1 MIVGGGGIER
11 SAQEYESHYMLSD
24 MKFVNSLSS
33 ELLEHTVT
41 EYGDSST
48 SLSVSDNTTKLGK
61 TYRSYELTRY
71 RREAQLFK
79 EQIKTKTNQ
88 L

>member
-61 TYRSYELTRY
+61 TYRSYETVVLTKSY
-71 RREAQLFK
+71 GEWNIANLHWSTAK
-79 EQIKTKTNQ
+79 
-88 L
+88 